1 MTSKPASTG
10 ESLRALVRTLA
21 RARDLG
27 LAAALVAACIAT
39 PGCAGFLR
47 WPWGNTQR
55 WPAPMEAKVDPLPPG
70 DSMLYPPGP
79 EDVLV
84 VRHADPVQVRPAGMP
99 SSYPLWFYNKSLR
112 VSSGSA
118 VYSAPGG
125 RIEVIWPSATSV
137 VLYGR
142 GAGIIG
148 SKSRGEPTF
157 LFRQIERAEMDFKKE
172 DQVEL
177 LGGAQLSAHSGPI
190 MLDHT
195 RASILRVKNQ
205 SKAAA
210 QIAYREANFVIDPGQ
225 VIDLPLLSVGAKP
238 IQTDAGLVTIAGAG
252 FAVQYS
258 GQVEVLAKQADV
270 VLRAVGEH
278 EIHALGVRVRL
289 DREDEVRFGGLSSK
303 AAAEPAAALAPLAPP
318 PTDREEPAGVV
329 PVTTVPAPAGAGEPA
344 TEPKP
349 GEKPKPA
356 EEKPKPE
363 PPPH

>member
-1 MTSKPASTG
+1 MNRGRASSRWIAG
-10 ESLRALVRTLA
+10 V
-21 RARDLG
+21 
-27 LAAALVAACIAT
+27 AAALRVGARPLERALECIVLVACLLA

-172 DQVEL
+172 DQIEL

-195 RASILRVKNQ
+195 RPSILRVKNQ

-238 IQTDAGLVTIAGAG
+238 MASDAGLVTIAGAG
-252 FAVQYS
+252 FGVQYS
-258 GQVEVLAKQADV
+258 GQIEVLSQQSDV

-278 EIHALGVRVRL
+278 EIHALGVRVRM
-289 DREDEVRFGGLSSK
+289 DRDDEVRFSGLSSK
-303 AAAEPAAALAPLAPP
+303 PAAAVPGEAPSPLTPP

-329 PVTTVPAPAGAGEPA
+329 PVTHVAAPSGAGEPPP
-344 TEPKP
+344 E
-349 GEKPKPA
+349 PKPA